1 MRGIAPA
8 TLNDSDID
16 AIASS
21 LFRKLCECGGA
32 HQAPTTNPDQLIA
45 WEEVAQIDA
54 DMRGPRAKRK
64 VRQSIWKLVRAGII
78 SKPIRLNARVAK
90 WRRGT
95 VMAELSRHYYHNKS
109 DE

>member
-1 MRGIAPA
+1 MGATMPA
-8 TLNDSDID
+8 ILKDSDID

-21 LFRKLCECGGA
+21 LFRKLCEHGSA
-32 HQAPTTNPDQLIA
+32 HQAPTTNSDQLIA

-78 SKPIRLNARVAK
+78 SKPIRINARVAK

-95 VMAELSRHYYHNKS
+95 VVAELSRHYYRNKP